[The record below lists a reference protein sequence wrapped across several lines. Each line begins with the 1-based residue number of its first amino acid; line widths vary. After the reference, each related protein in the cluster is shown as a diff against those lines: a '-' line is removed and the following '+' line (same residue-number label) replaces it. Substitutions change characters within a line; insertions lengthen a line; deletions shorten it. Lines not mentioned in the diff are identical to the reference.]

1 MENKKTV
8 FNLTFKDYNYEAWQ
22 MTLHTSEPKTNREI
36 KEIIDDYIDMLNA
49 LGVNEREDYSP
60 VEIMNRICSDM
71 QDEGRDWYWTD
82 MNWEAIIIEDW
93 Q

>member
-8 FNLTFKDYNYEAWQ
+8 FNSIFKDYNYEDWQ

-36 KEIIDDYIDMLNA
+36 EEIINNCIDMLNA
-49 LGVNEREDYSP
+49 LGANEREDYSP
-60 VEIMNRICSDM
+60 VDIMDRICEDI

-82 MNWEAIIIEDW
+82 MDWDAIVIDDW